1 MATLT
6 ELKKRIESVTG
17 IQQLVV
23 VTRDG
28 TLLLQSGSENKTLG
42 DYVAYI
48 AITAE
53 QLKPYLGFTGPYH
66 MVMEQSSGDRILT
79 LPGKQVIIGLN
90 LDSHVSPTMIV
101 DQLAPLVD
109 QIRI

>member
-1 MATLT
+1 MATLN
-6 ELKKRIESVTG
+6 ELKKQIESVTG
-17 IQQLVV
+17 IRQLVV

-28 TLLLQSGSENKTLG
+28 TLLLQSGNKNKRLG

-48 AITAE
+48 AITSE

-79 LPGKQVIIGLN
+79 LPAKQVVIGLN
-90 LDSHVSPTMIV
+90 LDSHVSPTMVV
-101 DQLAPLVD
+101 DQLSHLVD

>member
-6 ELKKRIESVTG
+6 ELKNRIDGVTG

-28 TLLLQSGSENKTLG
+28 TLLLQSGDENKRLG

-66 MVMEQSSGDRILT
+66 MVMEQNSGDRILT
-79 LPGKQVIIGLN
+79 LPGKQVVIGLN
-90 LDSHVSPTMIV
+90 LDSHVSPTVIV

>member
-1 MATLT
+1 MATL
-6 ELKKRIESVTG
+6 EEFKSRAASLSGIKR
-17 IQQLVV
+17 LVV

-28 TLLLQSGSENKTLG
+28 TVLLHSGKQNDRLG

-66 MVMEQSSGDRILT
+66 MIMEQNSGDRILT
-79 LPGKQVIIGLN
+79 LLGEQVIIGFD
-90 LDSHVSPTMIV
+90 LDSHVSPAIII